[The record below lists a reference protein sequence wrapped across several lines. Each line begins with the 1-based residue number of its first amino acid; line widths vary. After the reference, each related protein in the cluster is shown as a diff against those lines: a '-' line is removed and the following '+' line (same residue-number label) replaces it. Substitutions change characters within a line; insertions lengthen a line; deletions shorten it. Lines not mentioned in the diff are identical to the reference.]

1 MRKKLLS
8 LFVVFCMLL
17 GMVPAIFAN
26 EITDALGIKEEDVSR
41 YVSEN
46 TVLTENVEGLVLVT
60 APVRVTIDGAKLAT
74 GIVLAP
80 SAGDAT
86 VTITNAADVNA
97 VVVLSEATVTI
108 EASAAVAN
116 IDVSAANAD
125 VEVAGTVGSITVEAD
140 AAGAQVVVAQAA
152 TVNTVAVAAAN
163 VSVDVAGTV
172 STVSVAQ
179 TAASAKVTVEQTAT
193 VSTVSVAGS
202 NASVDVA
209 GSVRTVTVSQTA
221 ASANINVEKSATVSN
236 VNVAAENVTVEVSGT
251 VENVN
256 VSESATGAQLVVDAD
271 ATVSKVTDATGE
283 LDVSGS
289 GSDNVTVSAPADD
302 DDDNDE
308 PAEEPADTTPD
319 NNQTPDG
326 EQTDGN
332 TWTGNEEVDVE
343 WIKNIK
349 KAPLEDHSSNNK
361 ETGSITSVEA
371 SVTKGGIKD
380 KEYDINISGNVKA
393 HQGGDGADN
402 TDVKWVGIAIP
413 KDIVVE
419 ANNAVASADT
429 SADEQSTTTKYYFFI
444 IYQDGNE
451 GYKVEPLIHDNETD
465 DGNYT
470 YYFNGDNADV
480 DGKNKD
486 GNYYRVGVIKEEDLK
501 QYLTGAAA
509 TADVDADT
517 SDENPATDE
526 TQSEEDDPVLK
537 MLAGLLGTDK
547 SQDLVDGTA
556 TGEESFSVDDV
567 LDAFDYILHIKY
579 DEDDTQTAV
588 PDTGKTGDE
597 DEGGQGG
604 TDRTITTDALDEGFY
619 LGTVE
624 EITGSTEDVE
634 DAEDAEEAEGAE
646 IDLLFPAFDL
656 AVLPVPVI
664 EAPAVEAA
672 MTTEA
677 PVEEPEE
684 EAEPEETEETED
696 EAVEEAEE
704 PEIEAE
710 EPAED

>member
-26 EITDALGIKEEDVSR
+26 EITDALGIKEEDVSM
-41 YVSEN
+41 YVSED

-60 APVRVTIDGAKLAT
+60 APVRVTIDGAKLET
-74 GIVLAP
+74 GLVLAP

-86 VTITNAADVNA
+86 VTIANAADVNA

-152 TVNTVAVAAAN
+152 TVTTVAVAAAN

-209 GSVRTVTVSQTA
+209 GSVKTVTVAQTA
-221 ASANINVEKSATVSN
+221 ASANINVEKSATVSS
-236 VNVAAENVTVEVSGT
+236 VNVAAKDVTIEVSGT
-251 VENVN
+251 VESVN
-256 VSESATGAQLVVDAD
+256 VAESATGAQLVANEG
-271 ATVSKVTDATGE
+271 ANVSKVTDATGE
-283 LDVSGS
+283 LEVSGEAA
-289 GSDNVTVSAPADD
+289 NTIPEATAPAEDD
-302 DDDNDE
+302 ETYDE
-308 PAEEPADTTPD
+308 PEDEHPEQDGSSAGTENQYTEAEEFAKKIKGAPLADWSSGTAGPATQPD
-319 NNQTPDG
+319 EDGYEVTAKATSKKDITVTAKGNVQDHKAGGVDG
-326 EQTDGN
+326 ETAK
-332 TWTGNEEVDVE
+332 
-343 WIKNIK
+343 WI
-349 KAPLEDHSSNNK
+349 
-361 ETGSITSVEA
+361 
-371 SVTKGGIKD
+371 
-380 KEYDINISGNVKA
+380 
-393 HQGGDGADN
+393 
-402 TDVKWVGIAIP
+402 GIAIP
-413 KDIVVE
+413 KENVKEASDIT
-419 ANNAVASADT
+419 ASADT
-429 SADEQSTTTKYYFFI
+429 SATAESATTPQYYFFL
-444 IYQDGNE
+444 IYYSEDDSGYKVKPLVHDNVLKDDDGNE
-451 GYKVEPLIHDNETD
+451 TD
-465 DGNYT
+465 YT
-470 YYFNGDNADV
+470 YYFKGDNAA
-480 DGKNKD
+480 KPEKE
-486 GNYYRVGVIKEEDLK
+486 YYRIGVISADKLDEYMAEAK
-501 QYLTGAAA
+501 AAA
-509 TADVDADT
+509 ESDT
-517 SDENPATDE
+517 DGENDQTEGGGSPLDI
-526 TQSEEDDPVLK
+526 
-537 MLAGLLGTDK
+537 LAGLLSDGDPE
-547 SQDLVDGTA
+547 DLEDDD
-556 TGEESFSVDDV
+556 VDDV
-567 LDAFDYILHIKY
+567 LNAFDFILHIKY
-579 DEDDTQTAV
+579 QKTEGEKVPETDEAAANLETPSDDDEDDDQL
-588 PDTGKTGDE
+588 E
-597 DEGGQGG
+597 I
-604 TDRTITTDALDEGFY
+604 RSLDGAFF

-624 EITGSTEDVE
+624 DIIGSAE
-634 DAEDAEEAEGAE
+634 DAEDAEEAEDAE

-672 MTTEA
+672 VTTEA

>member
-26 EITDALGIKEEDVSR
+26 EITDALGIKEEDVSM
-41 YVSEN
+41 YVSED

-60 APVRVTIDGAKLAT
+60 APVRVTIDGAKLET
-74 GIVLAP
+74 GLVLAP

-86 VTITNAADVNA
+86 VTIANAADVNA

-152 TVNTVAVAAAN
+152 TVTTVAVAAAN

-209 GSVRTVTVSQTA
+209 GSVKTVTVSQTA

-236 VNVAAENVTVEVSGT
+236 VNVAAKDVTIEVSGT
-251 VENVN
+251 VESVN
-256 VSESATGAQLVVDAD
+256 VAESATGAQLVANEG
-271 ATVSKVTDATGE
+271 ANVSKVTDATGE
-283 LDVSGS
+283 LEVSGEAA
-289 GSDNVTVSAPADD
+289 DAIPEPTAPAEDETY
-302 DDDNDE
+302 DE
-308 PAEEPADTTPD
+308 PEDEHPEQDDSSAGTENQYADAQAFADQIKGAPLVD
-319 NNQTPDG
+319 
-326 EQTDGN
+326 
-332 TWTGNEEVDVE
+332 WTGGKAGKPTEDGDPSYKVTA
-343 WIKNIK
+343 KATSK
-349 KAPLEDHSSNNK
+349 KD
-361 ETGSITSVEA
+361 IT
-371 SVTKGGIKD
+371 VTAK
-380 KEYDINISGNVKA
+380 GNVKP
-393 HQGGDGADN
+393 HTPGGDAPEA
-402 TDVKWVGIAIP
+402 KWIGIAIP
-413 KDIVVE
+413 KTIVANDPAEKSE
-419 ANNAVASADT
+419 AAPDATAAAAAADVT
-429 SADEQSTTTKYYFFI
+429 RYYVFLIYKDEE
-444 IYQDGNE
+444 GN
-451 GYKVEPLIHDNETD
+451 GYKVKALENDDETD
-465 DGNYT
+465 DSYT
-470 YYFNGDNADV
+470 YYFNGENAA
-480 DGKNKD
+480 KTEEE
-486 GNYYRVGVIKEEDLK
+486 YYRIGVIKEEDLDRYIESK
-501 QYLTGAAA
+501 RETAEAGTGEE
-509 TADVDADT
+509 TAQAEGEKSALDI
-517 SDENPATDE
+517 
-526 TQSEEDDPVLK
+526 
-537 MLAGLLGTDK
+537 LAGLLAG
-547 SQDLVDGTA
+547 
-556 TGEESFSVDDV
+556 GEEELAPDEVNDV
-567 LDAFDYILHIKY
+567 LKEFDFILHIKY
-579 DEDDTQTAV
+579 EEDPNLPEV
-588 PDTGKTGDE
+588 PGEAAASPNPNPEDNGDGSGS
-597 DEGGQGG
+597 DQ
-604 TDRTITTDALDEGFY
+604 ITEVANLLDEAYF

-624 EITGSTEDVE
+624 DIIGSTED
-634 DAEDAEEAEGAE
+634 AEDEEKAEEAEGAE

-664 EAPAVEAA
+664 KAPAVEAA
-672 MTTEA
+672 ATTEA

-684 EAEPEETEETED
+684 EAEPEDEAEPEETED